1 MLEPKIIKDEPE
13 KIRKMLKDRAVD
25 FDFDKMLELG
35 KKRRSLMQETDELRK
50 KRNQMSIAI
59 GKAKKSNEDASKLL
73 SEMGEISKELDDL
86 EQSQKSIESSY
97 TNLAFSI
104 PNMIHKSVP
113 IGPDESANVEVRKWG
128 ETPKF
133 DFDIKGHEEIAE
145 KLDIL
150 DIQRASK
157 IAGARFYYLKGDLV
171 KLANAITSFAFEFLS
186 EKGYKLIQPPYMINR
201 KSMEG
206 AVIAEDF
213 EDVIYKIQ
221 DDDLYL
227 IGTSE
232 HAIVSMYSDE
242 ILEGKSLPD
251 RFGSIS
257 PCFRKEAG
265 AHGKDQ
271 KGIFRVHQFE
281 KFEQFVF
288 SKPED
293 SDMEQDKMIGCT
305 EEFYQKLGIPHR
317 VVLLSS
323 GDMGKVA
330 AKTFD
335 IEAWM
340 PGQNAY
346 REICSVSNCNDFQA
360 RRLKI
365 RFRDKTN
372 EETQYVHTLNG
383 TLVAIERT
391 MVAIIENFQ
400 TNDGHIKIPKVLQKY
415 FGKDKI

>member
-1 MLEPKIIKDEPE
+1 MLDPKIIRDEPE
-13 KIRKMLKDRAVD
+13 KIKKMLKDRAVD
-25 FDFDKMLELG
+25 FDFDKMLEFD
-35 KKRRSLMQETDELRK
+35 KKRRDLIKSTDDLRK
-50 KRNQMSIAI
+50 KRNEMSIAI

-73 SEMGEISKELDDL
+73 SEMGEISKELDEL

-97 TNLAFSI
+97 TNLALSV

-113 IGPDESANVEVRKWG
+113 IGPDESDNVEIRKWG
-128 ETPKF
+128 DLPNF
-133 DFDIKGHEEIAE
+133 DFDVKGHEEIAE
-145 KLDIL
+145 KLNLL
-150 DIQRASK
+150 DIKRASK
-157 IAGARFYYLKGDLV
+157 IAGARFYFLKGDLV
-171 KLANAITSFAFEFLS
+171 RLAHAVTAFASDFLS
-186 EKGYKLIQPPYMINR
+186 EKGYKLIQPPYMINK

-206 AVIAEDF
+206 AVIADDMA
-213 EDVIYKIQ
+213 DVIYEIQ
-221 DDDLYL
+221 EDELFL

-232 HAIVSMYSDE
+232 HAIASMYSDE
-242 ILEGKSLPD
+242 IIDGKSLPD

-257 PCFRKEAG
+257 PCFRREAG
-265 AHGKDQ
+265 EHGKDQ

-288 SKPED
+288 AKPED
-293 SDMEQDKMIGCT
+293 SYLEQEKMIGYA
-305 EEFYQKLGIPHR
+305 EEFYQKLGIPHK

-323 GDMGKVA
+323 GDMGKVS

-346 REICSVSNCNDFQA
+346 REICSVSNCIDYQA

-383 TLVAIERT
+383 TLVAVERT

-400 TNDGHIKIPKVLQKY
+400 TSDGHICVPEILQKY
-415 FGKDKI
+415 LGKDKI

>member
-1 MLEPKIIKDEPE
+1 MLDPKIIRDEPE
-13 KIRKMLKDRAVD
+13 KIKKMLKDRAVD
-25 FDFDKMLELG
+25 FDFDKMLEFD
-35 KKRRSLMQETDELRK
+35 KKRRDLIKSTDDLRK
-50 KRNQMSIAI
+50 KRNEMSIAI

-73 SEMGEISKELDDL
+73 SEMGEISKELDEL

-97 TNLAFSI
+97 TNLALSV

-113 IGPDESANVEVRKWG
+113 IGPDESDNVEIRKWG
-128 ETPKF
+128 DLPNF
-133 DFDIKGHEEIAE
+133 DFDVKGHEEIAE
-145 KLDIL
+145 KLGLL
-150 DIQRASK
+150 DLQRAAK
-157 IAGARFYYLKGDLV
+157 IAGARFYYLKGNLV
-171 KLANAITSFAFEFLS
+171 RLAYAVTAFAFEFLT

-201 KSMEG
+201 KSMQG
-206 AVIAEDF
+206 AIIAEDF
-213 EDVIYKIQ
+213 EDVIYKVEG
-221 DDDLYL
+221 DDLYL

-232 HAIVSMYSDE
+232 HAIASMYSDE
-242 ILEGKSLPD
+242 ILDGKSLPD

-288 SKPED
+288 AKPED
-293 SDMEQDKMIGCT
+293 SENEQEKMIGCT

-330 AKTFD
+330 AKTYD
-335 IEAWM
+335 LEAWM

-346 REICSVSNCNDFQA
+346 REICSVSNCLDFQA
-360 RRLKI
+360 RRLMI

-391 MVAIIENFQ
+391 LVAIIENFQ
-400 TNDGHIKIPKVLQKY
+400 TSDGHIKVPEVLQKY
-415 FGKDKI
+415 LETDKI